1 MWDVVKN
8 EEFYYVLKVFL
19 VSIQF
24 SLTFFLLVSWMILS
38 AFLFYFEHPLGRYSC
53 IRILNASLDS
63 LSAPCLIE
71 AASPCKATIVG
82 SHSKSSSWKSRW
94 GCFSSG
100 CWSGSGRGCIWC
112 GCQSLHSP
120 PLSGHSDPFPHL
132 KGFAA
137 VPIVAFKLLLFFP
150 IIRNQRCLALY
161 DPLDTK
167 ILIPFCFFFLP
178 FHSINFTHTHGGFQC
193 KDSLIQTCLKKV
205 GGIIK
210 KQGIL
215 SQRGVER
222 LEK

>member
-19 VSIQF
+19 VSIRF

-94 GCFSSG
+94 DCFSFIVGSYSTSSSCCSFTLPPDDTVFLFKSGGCISCECGCELG
-100 CWSGSGRGCIWC
+100 CWSGCGRGCIWC

-150 IIRNQRCLALY
+150 IIH
-161 DPLDTK
+161 
-167 ILIPFCFFFLP
+167 FLWSTRWSLSVSS
-178 FHSINFTHTHGGFQC
+178 FYLFTP
-193 KDSLIQTCLKKV
+193 
-205 GGIIK
+205 
-210 KQGIL
+210 
-215 SQRGVER
+215 
-222 LEK
+222 